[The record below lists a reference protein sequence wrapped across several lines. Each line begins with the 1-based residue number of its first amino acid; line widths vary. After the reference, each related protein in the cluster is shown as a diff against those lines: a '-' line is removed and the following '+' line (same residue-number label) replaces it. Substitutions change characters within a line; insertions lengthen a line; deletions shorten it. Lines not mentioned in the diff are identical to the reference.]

1 MGCAGHPFLKTPTMD
16 RLAAQGVRFS
26 NMIVTISICAT
37 SRATAMFGRLMTV
50 NVAGTTQ
57 PFEELFG
64 PRLKQ
69 FRFQH
74 PLWLLQD
81 WREVFDSAAIVQTG
95 EVDGEKVFVLKLSA
109 KGVPT
114 HTLQVSAESGLV
126 LKEQTVEIALG
137 VGQLPL
143 AYTYTDYR
151 AVDGVMLPFKIV
163 AKSLQSGEIFT
174 QFESA
179 ISLDELNDDEFRLT
193 PPSD

>member
-1 MGCAGHPFLKTPTMD
+1 LPFCFASPADALAKAADRPNIIFFLSDDHRWDCMGCAGHPFLKTPTID

-26 NMIVTISICAT
+26 NMIVTISICAA

-109 KGVPT
+109 KGVPFSFLPKR
-114 HTLQVSAESGLV
+114 TLLLTLYMMFAIKNRFSSVNIEFVLRTIDLLSLGRSGSSAV
-126 LKEQTVEIALG
+126 
-137 VGQLPL
+137 
-143 AYTYTDYR
+143 
-151 AVDGVMLPFKIV
+151 
-163 AKSLQSGEIFT
+163 
-174 QFESA
+174 
-179 ISLDELNDDEFRLT
+179 
-193 PPSD
+193 

>member
-1 MGCAGHPFLKTPTMD
+1 LPFCFASPADALAKAADRPNIIFFLSDDHRWDCMGCAGHPFLKTPTID

-26 NMIVTISICAT
+26 NMIVTISICAA

-50 NVAGTTQ
+50 NVARTTQ

-109 KGVPT
+109 KGVPFSFLPKR
-114 HTLQVSAESGLV
+114 TLLLTLYMMFAIKNRFSSVNIEFVLRTIDLLSLGRSGSSAV
-126 LKEQTVEIALG
+126 
-137 VGQLPL
+137 
-143 AYTYTDYR
+143 
-151 AVDGVMLPFKIV
+151 
-163 AKSLQSGEIFT
+163 
-174 QFESA
+174 
-179 ISLDELNDDEFRLT
+179 
-193 PPSD
+193 